1 MATMIRL
8 FCGVGVCVALFLSF
22 PRWPFNL
29 PEDLVVAKDRSG
41 DPISMQV
48 ERDREARLEEQFEE
62 LNARIAAKD
71 RIADRLL
78 AGEMTLAEAAAYFG
92 RLYERAGLRADAL
105 REYRGSSEGEILC
118 RQVIAWVENK
128 VRSEQSPEEAERVVR
143 RLEAE
148 LRRHL
153 AEQGTVELPQ

>member
-1 MATMIRL
+1 MIRF
-8 FCGVGVCVALFLSF
+8 FCGVSVCVALFLSF
-22 PRWPFNL
+22 ARWSFDC
-29 PEDLVVAKDRSG
+29 PEGLVAAKDVTG

-48 ERDREARLEEQFEE
+48 ERERENRLTEQFEE

-71 RIADRLL
+71 GIADRLL

-92 RLYERAGLRADAL
+92 RLYEQARLRTEAL
-105 REYRGSSEGEILC
+105 RVYAGSSEGEILC

-128 VRSEQSPEEAERVVR
+128 VRFEQSAEAADRVVH

>member
-1 MATMIRL
+1 MIRL

-22 PRWPFNL
+22 ARWSFDWS
-29 PEDLVVAKDRSG
+29 EDLVPAKDRDG
-41 DPISMQV
+41 DRISMQV

-92 RLYERAGLRADAL
+92 RLYERAGLLTDAL
-105 REYRGSSEGEILC
+105 RAYRGSSAGEILC
-118 RQVIAWVENK
+118 RQVIAWVDNK
-128 VRSEQSPEEAERVVR
+128 VRSEQSPEEAERVVH

-148 LRRHL
+148 SRRHL
-153 AEQGTVELPQ
+153 AEQDTVELPQ